1 MARRYDHS
9 REEIQQLT
17 LEKVSEILKTES
29 VHSLSLRKIA
39 KVVGYT
45 PATLI
50 NIFGNYSGLL
60 LAVNAESLD
69 ELHELSI
76 TALASEAN
84 ALKKLHALANVYL
97 SYACEHTHRW
107 QLIFDHR
114 MPEGEE
120 VPHWHQQRID
130 LMFSLLDG
138 CLQIIAPEKSSS
150 ERETATRVL
159 WAGVHGIC
167 LLATEDKLFS
177 KAHASGE
184 MLIQS
189 LIDNYL
195 NSWC

>member
-17 LEKVSEILKTES
+17 LEKVGEILETES

-39 KVVGYT
+39 KMVGYT

-60 LAVNAESLD
+60 LAINAESLD
-69 ELHELSI
+69 ALHELSVK
-76 TALASEAN
+76 ALESETRS
-84 ALKKLHALANVYL
+84 LEKLHALANVYL

-107 QLIFDHR
+107 QLIFEHR

-120 VPHWHQQRID
+120 IPHWHQQRID
-130 LMFSLLDG
+130 LMFSLLDD
-138 CLQIIAPEKSSS
+138 CLKSIAPEKSSA